1 MVVSIFDILQFLT
14 HFGARI
20 KDTDEMIAE
29 AQSQLG
35 DTDITLSAAGDGDR
49 ILVSDSGQISHLVW
63 SEQGWKN

>member
-1 MVVSIFDILQFLT
+1 
-14 HFGARI
+14 
-20 KDTDEMIAE
+20 MIAE